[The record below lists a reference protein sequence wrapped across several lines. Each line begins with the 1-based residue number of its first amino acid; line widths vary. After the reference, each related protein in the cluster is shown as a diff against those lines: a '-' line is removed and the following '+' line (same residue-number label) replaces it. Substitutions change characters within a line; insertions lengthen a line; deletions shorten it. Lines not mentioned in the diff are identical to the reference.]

1 MDPEKIDKQ
10 VHNSQGL
17 RTTACTYKNALL
29 KWKIDKIYSKTLEN
43 FKFATR
49 GVYRFLVMLISEKKI
64 IFSIFWIL
72 IISFFLFVEFLKIK

>member
-10 VHNSQGL
+10 LHNSQGL

-64 IFSIFWIL
+64 NLFNLLNFNHILFS
-72 IISFFLFVEFLKIK
+72 FL